1 MYIYVYTYARSR
13 AIPTR
18 NNSSE
23 RINNRAAYYSRSET
37 NHLSKAR
44 KPISDYSRSWQ
55 WNISLRAQSVHYKVR
70 LGARNGE
77 IVVDV
82 HAT

>member
-1 MYIYVYTYARSR
+1 VCVCVCVCVCSR

-23 RINNRAAYYSRSET
+23 LINNRAAYYSRSET

-55 WNISLRAQSVHYKVR
+55 NGIFHYRGAQSAHYKVY
-70 LGARNGE
+70 LGA
-77 IVVDV
+77 
-82 HAT
+82 